1 MKNGMAVTNVSSYTT
16 QAGYYLSY
24 NIKVD
29 FIKGDIIAYCS
40 SNTWRLSVI
49 PLSLPANTIF
59 YR

>member
-1 MKNGMAVTNVSSYTT
+1 MAVTNVSSYTT
-16 QAGYYLSY
+16 QAVYYLSY

-40 SNTWRLSVI
+40 SNTWGLSVI